1 MGANTTIVTGSVYN
15 NSRVALKQL
24 TCGALQSVA
33 HRLSIRTK
41 GLIEMA
47 RLLITFGGS
56 HRKYDKQRR
65 AFEDAGIELDECGA
79 ASLGSKLR
87 HGIVSDTTE
96 ARALI
101 KEVGASVARKQW
113 KFLREGD

>member
-1 MGANTTIVTGSVYN
+1 MPSAATVSA
-15 NSRVALKQL
+15 RVAAKITDCVRKRPL
-24 TCGALQSVA
+24 A
-33 HRLSIRTK
+33 SIELRGDRAT
-41 GLIEMA
+41 MA

-56 HRKYDKQRR
+56 HRKYDRQRR

-87 HGIVSDTTE
+87 HGIVPDTAE
-96 ARALI
+96 ARALV

-113 KFLREGD
+113 AHLKDEE